1 MNEAEQRHWQ
11 KVSLWL
17 AVLSLIP
24 TGVVLYAATTDWPHS
39 HQAWQIT
46 ETTIVGACIAGTLWA
61 TGAAVKALQTNSTK
75 KWARHA
81 AVAFTSTAC
90 GMVAMTGVRI
100 ATTLIATAG

>member
-11 KVSLWL
+11 MVSLWL

-24 TGVVLYAATTDWPHS
+24 TGVVLYAATTDWPHQ
-39 HQAWQIT
+39 HQAWQTVEIT
-46 ETTIVGACIAGTLWA
+46 VAGACIAGTLWA
-61 TGAAVKALQTNSTK
+61 TGAAVKALQSNSSK

-81 AVAFTSTAC
+81 AAAFTSTAC

-100 ATTLIATAG
+100 ANTLITTTG